1 MTDFVATLIARPD
14 HASDLEAAATDCGA
28 AVTVTRSDVLSG
40 NEAIDLYFS
49 GSDFIETYRA
59 ACEAKVAGRPI
70 DVVVQPVA
78 NRRKRLLVADMDST
92 IIGQE
97 CLDELADFVGLK
109 AKVAAITERAMRG
122 EIEFEPALRERVAL
136 LAGLSADTVDK
147 VLAERITLTPGA
159 KALVW
164 TMRANGATCIL
175 VSGGFTAFAEKIAAM
190 VGFNESYANV
200 LLAEHGKLTGKV
212 QEPILGR
219 SAKLATLEDAIIRFD
234 VPQER
239 TMAVGDGANDLA
251 MIRRAA
257 LGVAYHAKPKVAE
270 AAAARIDHTDLTALL
285 YLQGYKRHQFVE

>member
-14 HASDLEAAATDCGA
+14 NASDLEGAAADCGA
-28 AVTVTRSDVLSG
+28 AVAVTRSDVLSG

-49 GSDFIETYRA
+49 GDDFIETYRA
-59 ACEAKVAGRPI
+59 ACEAKVASRPV

-97 CLDELADFVGLK
+97 CIDELADFVGLK
-109 AKVAAITERAMRG
+109 AKVADITERAMRG

-136 LAGLSADTVDK
+136 LAGLSVDTIDRVI
-147 VLAERITLTPGA
+147 VERITLTPGA

-164 TMRANGATCIL
+164 TMRANGGSCIL
-175 VSGGFTAFAEKIAAM
+175 VSGGFTAFAEKVAAM
-190 VGFNESYANV
+190 VGFNESHANV
-200 LLAEHGKLTGKV
+200 LLSEHGKLTGKV

-219 SAKLATLEDAIIRFD
+219 SAKLATLENAIIRLD

-251 MIRRAA
+251 MIRRAS

-270 AAAARIDHTDLTALL
+270 AAAARIDHTDLSALL
-285 YLQGYKRHQFVE
+285 YAQGYKRHQFVE